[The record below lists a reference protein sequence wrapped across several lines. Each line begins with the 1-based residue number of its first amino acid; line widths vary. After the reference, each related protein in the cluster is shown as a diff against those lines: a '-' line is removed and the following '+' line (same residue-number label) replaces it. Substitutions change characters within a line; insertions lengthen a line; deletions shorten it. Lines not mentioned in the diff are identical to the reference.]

1 IDGLMVSGELVPVG
15 SAEHGYRV
23 FVEAMDEG
31 AITVAADGTILYSN
45 RGFAELAQ
53 VPLETVSGRNVF
65 EFIAESDRPAFEAGL
80 REAQQGTAKLE
91 VVLQRGDGRDIP
103 AFLSLKSFRPS
114 ESPVVSIVVTDLTE
128 QKRNQE
134 IVAAGKLART

>member
-1 IDGLMVSGELVPVG
+1 MAATRKPHPKKGQIGRLKSRLRAAEDAIAAIHSGKIDGLMVSGELVPVG

-65 EFIAESDRPAFEAGL
+65 EFIAESDRPA
-80 REAQQGTAKLE
+80 
-91 VVLQRGDGRDIP
+91 
-103 AFLSLKSFRPS
+103 
-114 ESPVVSIVVTDLTE
+114 
-128 QKRNQE
+128 
-134 IVAAGKLART
+134 